1 MLRPYAPLGATRT
14 DDDDDDD
21 DDEKHIGC

>member
-1 MLRPYAPLGATRT
+1 MPYAPLGATRT

-21 DDEKHIGC
+21 DDVFISQ